1 MTNIENYLHDGA
13 NWQAQAVLAYVRSQ
27 QEFAMEQRYANDYT
41 KLALWGSG
49 LKVGRFENCREQ
61 GYVLSVQ
68 LWAEETKD
76 GEFKQR
82 NWAFFEHRN
91 TDKIAVFKSDCHT
104 INTPTIE
111 EIYGDRG
118 KYDYDKIF
126 HYGEILECGKYL
138 VDDIRDFL
146 VENLK

>member
-1 MTNIENYLHDGA
+1 MTNIENYLDDGA

-61 GYVLSVQ
+61 GYVLSV
-68 LWAEETKD
+68 LLMYNETKS
-76 GEFKQR
+76 GESLQR

-91 TDKIAVFKSDCHT
+91 TDQIVVFKSDCHT

-111 EIYGDRG
+111 EIYGGRT
-118 KYDYDKIF
+118 KYDMDECFGYGKIV
-126 HYGEILECGKYL
+126 ECGKYL
-138 VDDIRDFL
+138 VDEIRDFL

>member
-13 NWQAQAVLAYVRSQ
+13 DWQAQAVLAYIRNV
-27 QEFAMEQRYANDYT
+27 QEYATEERDRKTPQRRN
-41 KLALWGSG
+41 LFGSG

-91 TDKIAVFKSDCHT
+91 SDELVVFKSDADT
-104 INTPTIE
+104 INTPTID
-111 EIYGDRG
+111 EIFGDRG
-118 KYDYDKIF
+118 KYDYDKSF
-126 HYGEILECGKYL
+126 SYGKILECGKYL
-138 VDDIRDFL
+138 LDEIRDFFT
-146 VENLK
+146 ENLK